1 MSDHAHSTVGL
12 AHHFDDLEQQ
22 KEAGTLGMWAFLITE
37 VLFFGGLFGAY
48 AVYRSSY
55 PDAFMRASAQLDVD
69 LGGINTIV
77 LICSSL
83 TMALAVYAGQKGSK
97 NGIIA
102 GLVGTWVFG
111 AAFLVVKYFEY
122 KAKWEHHLIPG
133 PNFLFPNAEG
143 VGQHGTPEQ
152 LYFALYFAMTGMHA
166 FHMVIGMVLMVW
178 IMKKAHRGD
187 FTPQN
192 YALVE
197 NFGLYWH
204 FVDIVWIFLFPLL
217 YLIGA
222 HSGSHGAAH

>member
-1 MSDHAHSTVGL
+1 MSDHAHSAIGL

-22 KEAGTLGMWAFLITE
+22 HETGTIGMWSFLVTE

-48 AVYRSSY
+48 AVYRWQY
-55 PDAFMRASAQLDVD
+55 HEAFANASAHLDVN

-83 TMALAVYAGQKGSK
+83 TMALTVYAAQKGSK
-97 NGIIA
+97 NGIIL
-102 GLVGTWVFG
+102 GLLATLLFG
-111 AAFLVVKYFEY
+111 AVFLGVKVVEY
-122 KAKWEHHLIPG
+122 HDKWVHHLIPG
-133 PNFLFPNAEG
+133 PNFEFNG
-143 VGQHGTPEQ
+143 VPGGHEQ

-166 FHMVIGMVLMVW
+166 FHMVIGMV
-178 IMKKAHRGD
+178 IMLWMIAKARRGD
-187 FTPQN
+187 FTPEHHP
-192 YALVE
+192 LVE

-222 HSGSHGAAH
+222 HQGPGHS

>member
-1 MSDHAHSTVGL
+1 MSDHAHTAPGL

-22 KEAGTLGMWAFLITE
+22 HETGTLGMWAFLVTE
-37 VLFFGGLFGAY
+37 VLFFGGMFGAY

-55 PDAFMRASAQLDVD
+55 PEAFMRASSHLNVD

-83 TMALAVYAGQKGSK
+83 TMALTVYAAQKGSK
-97 NGIIA
+97 NGIIL
-102 GLVGTWVFG
+102 GLLSTLFFG
-111 AAFLVVKYFEY
+111 AVFLGVKVVEY
-122 KAKWEHHLIPG
+122 HDKWVHHLIPG
-133 PNFLFPNAEG
+133 PNFQFTEG
-143 VGQHGTPEQ
+143 VYGGPEQ

-166 FHMVIGMVLMVW
+166 FHMIIGMVIMVW
-178 IMKKAHRGD
+178 MIFKARRGD
-187 FTPQN
+187 FTPGHHP
-192 YALVE
+192 LVE

-222 HSGSHGAAH
+222 HEGAH